1 MLAGEGSPTQ
11 VADARG
17 VALVRDDAALE
28 AAVEAVL
35 AANPD
40 VVERIRGG
48 KVQAVGAL
56 IGQVMKRL
64 KGQADAAAV
73 RAAILG
79 SLGIDG

>member
-64 KGQADAAAV
+64 KGQADAAAG